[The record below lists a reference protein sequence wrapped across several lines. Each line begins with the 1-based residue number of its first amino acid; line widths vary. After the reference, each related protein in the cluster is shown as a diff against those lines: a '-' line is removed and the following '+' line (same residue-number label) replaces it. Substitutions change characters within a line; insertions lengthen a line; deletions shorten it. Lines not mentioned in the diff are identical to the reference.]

1 MLLRDYQRVAALYSE
16 EQDEITNV
24 ALLICDLFNKSHEEV
39 NNFSKV
45 KFLWYT
51 WRITRKFNKVEKRP
65 WWSWLKFETDATKI
79 TFGQF
84 IETQH
89 FVKLGEID
97 SINLVAATIL
107 KGKKQHNR
115 KADFLLKCDVRHSL
129 WAVKTYLESFQ
140 KLVESYAGLFETDSE
155 VDTMEK
161 PHPFVEQYGW
171 IYSATRVAE
180 HERITLDSAFDLPVI
195 QALNVLAYLKS
206 YQSYQKKMNE

>member
-16 EQDEITNV
+16 QQDEVTNV
-24 ALLICDLFNKSHEEV
+24 ALLISDLYNKTYEEV
-39 NNFSKV
+39 NNLTKW

-51 WRITRKFNKVEKRP
+51 WRISRKFSKVDIRP
-65 WWSWLKFETDATKI
+65 WWSWMRFQTDATKI

-107 KGKKQHNR
+107 KGKRDHTR
-115 KADFLLKCDVRHSL
+115 KASYLMRNNVRHSL
-129 WAVKTYLESFQ
+129 WAVKKYLESFQ
-140 KLVESYAGLFETDSE
+140 KLIESYAGLFETDSE
-155 VDTMEK
+155 SDTMEK

-171 IYSATRVAE
+171 IYSATQVAE
-180 HERITLDSAFDLPVI
+180 HERIKLDEAFDLPVI